1 MVLPDINGAIFTIFH
16 GGNIVFQ
23 IKFANLT
30 PFPLYS
36 FRISNLLL
44 DIIEDVRR
52 EMTMENQ
59 LVSVLNKQIAN
70 WSVLY
75 MKLHNYHWYVKG
87 EQFFTLH
94 VKFEEFYNE
103 AGLHV
108 DELAER
114 LLAIGGKPVA
124 TMKECLEISS
134 IQEATGQEA
143 AHDMVQAIINDFSQT
158 IGELKEGM
166 ALAAEMKDETTGDIL
181 LAIHSGLE
189 KHVWMLTAF
198 LGKTI

>member
-1 MVLPDINGAIFTIFH
+1 
-16 GGNIVFQ
+16 
-23 IKFANLT
+23 
-30 PFPLYS
+30 
-36 FRISNLLL
+36 
-44 DIIEDVRR
+44 
-52 EMTMENQ
+52 MENQ

-75 MKLHNYHWYVKG
+75 TKLHNYHWYVKG

-114 LLAIGGKPVA
+114 LLAIGGKPAA
-124 TMKECLEISS
+124 TMKEYLEISS
-134 IQEATGQEA
+134 IKEASGNESTEE
-143 AHDMVQAIINDFSQT
+143 MVESVINDFSII

-166 ALAAEMKDETTGDIL
+166 SYAEEKNDETTGDML
-181 LAIHSGLE
+181 LAIHSELE

-198 LGKTI
+198 LGRSV

>member
-1 MVLPDINGAIFTIFH
+1 
-16 GGNIVFQ
+16 
-23 IKFANLT
+23 
-30 PFPLYS
+30 
-36 FRISNLLL
+36 
-44 DIIEDVRR
+44 
-52 EMTMENQ
+52 MENQ
-59 LVSVLNKQIAN
+59 LVSILNKQIAN

-75 MKLHNYHWYVKG
+75 TKLHNYHWYVKG
-87 EQFFTLH
+87 GQFFTLH

-114 LLAIGGKPVA
+114 LLAIGGKPAA
-124 TMKECLEISS
+124 TMKEYLEISS
-134 IQEATGQEA
+134 IKEATGNETA
-143 AHDMVQAIINDFSQT
+143 DEMVESVINDFSII

-166 ALAAEMKDETTGDIL
+166 SFADEKNDETTGDML

-198 LGKTI
+198 LGRSI

>member
-1 MVLPDINGAIFTIFH
+1 
-16 GGNIVFQ
+16 
-23 IKFANLT
+23 
-30 PFPLYS
+30 
-36 FRISNLLL
+36 
-44 DIIEDVRR
+44 
-52 EMTMENQ
+52 MENQ
-59 LVSVLNKQIAN
+59 LVNILNKQIAN

-75 MKLHNYHWYVKG
+75 TKLHNYHWYVKG
-87 EQFFTLH
+87 GQFFTLH

-114 LLAIGGKPVA
+114 LLAIGGKPAA
-124 TMKECLEISS
+124 TMKEYLEISS
-134 IQEATGQEA
+134 IKEATGNETA
-143 AHDMVQAIINDFSQT
+143 DEMVESVINDFSII

-166 ALAAEMKDETTGDIL
+166 SYAADKSDETTGDML

-198 LGKTI
+198 LGRTI